1 MTVAAAELTITVDR
15 LQKRF
20 GRFTAV
26 GGVSF
31 EVRRGELMGFLGP
44 NGAGKSTIIRMLC
57 GLLRPSAGELRVDG
71 VDVARHPE
79 DVRRRIGYVSQR
91 FSLYQDLT
99 VSENL
104 GFFGGIYG
112 VGRDRLPQRMRYAL
126 DMAGLKARAD
136 TLVGELASGW
146 KQRLALGCAI
156 LHEPRILF
164 LDEPTSGVD
173 PMSRRRFWDLI
184 HDLAAGGVTI
194 VVSTH
199 HMDEAEYCNRIALI
213 DRGLLVAIG
222 TPDELKHRSL
232 GGELLRVE
240 CGSLGRALE
249 LLRDYPPARDVAVF
263 GRTLHVLVDDAAAA
277 GAPLRDYLAGR
288 GVDGVRAERIDPTLE
303 DTFVRL
309 IGSRRPEAAA

>member
-1 MTVAAAELTITVDR
+1 MMPAGAATTIRVDR

-20 GRFTAV
+20 GRFIAV

-31 EVRRGELMGFLGP
+31 EVRRGEIMGFLGP

-57 GLLRPSAGELRVDG
+57 GLLRPSAGQVLVDG
-71 VDVARHPE
+71 VDVARDPE
-79 DVRRRIGYVSQR
+79 AVRQRIGYMSQK

-112 VGRDRLPQRMRYAL
+112 VGRQRLPERMRFAL
-126 DMAGLKARAD
+126 EMAGLSAQAD
-136 TLVGELASGW
+136 TLVAGLAVGW
-146 KQRLALGCAI
+146 KQRLALGCSI
-156 LHEPRILF
+156 LHEPSILF

-184 HDLAAGGVTI
+184 HDLSAGGVTV

-213 DRGLLVAIG
+213 NRGLVTAMG

-240 CGSLGRALE
+240 CGSIGRALA

-263 GRTLHVLVDDAAAA
+263 GHTLHVLVDDAATAA
-277 GAPLRDYLAGR
+277 EPVAGFLASH
-288 GVDGVRAERIDPTLE
+288 GVEGVRAERIDPTLE

-309 IGSRRPEAAA
+309 IGAQQAGAAA